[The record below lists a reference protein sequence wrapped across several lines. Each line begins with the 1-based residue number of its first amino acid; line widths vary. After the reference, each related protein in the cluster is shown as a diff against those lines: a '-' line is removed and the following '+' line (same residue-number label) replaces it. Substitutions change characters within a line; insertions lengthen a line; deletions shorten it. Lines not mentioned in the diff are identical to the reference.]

1 VRTPRSRAPPRRGH
15 AETTEAEAAALTP
28 FAEFTEPPL
37 DPQRTVRALTV
48 WATLFG
54 HLSLELFGHLHRAV
68 PDYDAHFAQV
78 VDQLAADLGL
88 AAED

>member
-1 VRTPRSRAPPRRGH
+1 
-15 AETTEAEAAALTP
+15 
-28 FAEFTEPPL
+28 
-37 DPQRTVRALTV
+37 V

-68 PDYDAHFAQV
+68 LDYDAHFAQV